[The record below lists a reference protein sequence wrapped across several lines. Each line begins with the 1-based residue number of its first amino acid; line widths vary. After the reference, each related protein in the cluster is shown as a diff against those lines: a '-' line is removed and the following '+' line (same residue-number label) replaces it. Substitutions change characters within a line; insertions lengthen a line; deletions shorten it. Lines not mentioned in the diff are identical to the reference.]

1 MGEGGETLTPLSLN
15 LWLSQGRKETKEPF
29 INSPPGAHFLS
40 NFLLKFGF
48 IFLNKPSVKEGNYF
62 LISVTRSLRH

>member
-1 MGEGGETLTPLSLN
+1 MGTALTPLKPQSVAFPAEEGN
-15 LWLSQGRKETKEPF
+15 E
-29 INSPPGAHFLS
+29 GAFYQFPTHFLS

-62 LISVTRSLRH
+62 LIYETRSSRH